1 MQDKKSIKLTIIGLA
16 VLFALILGA
25 TYAYLQA
32 IITNDNSQT
41 LILGKTDKLG
51 TVTLS
56 NPTSDLKLK
65 VTAKDML
72 KNKLG
77 IYYATTDETLNYDAD
92 EIQRNVAVATL
103 FGGESSLNY
112 KCSMTVNIVTE
123 GTMLSFLDEGDIY
136 VQFGGL
142 LTNKVDLTNIS
153 SEGYTVDFNLN
164 NTYLPEQY
172 VSASVAL
179 VNKNTNQNDL
189 AGKSLAISF
198 QNTNF
203 SCEVIEATNETVNTS
218 NSVIALQN
226 SYGMDLMDYK
236 IYGNSIQNGTPT
248 PTNPVEVESV
258 GDRTNNL
265 FDFANLI
272 LKGNAT
278 TTKNSV
284 TLPDNSTTYTTQ
296 EMLINA
302 DSNTTYTLYGI
313 IETKNS
319 SGHIAIDCLDE
330 NKTTIK
336 TNIIVY
342 NAEDNKKFKTIT
354 TPANTKYLRVNLRN
368 RTTDGFTMKDIMI
381 AKGSVSHFE
390 PIGYKIPIISKGKN
404 LLDYKWFLQ
413 EGNEWISGSYHR
425 RYIQLK
431 PNTTYTIKSYIPEDA
446 DPKPGLFVAN
456 YVEAYDVPQANGH
469 WATTTGTREATFT
482 TDSTGLIIIK
492 RIINWQVTD
501 QTIIDFF
508 NTPGVEIQ
516 LEEGSVATEYEPYV
530 EPITTNIYLD
540 EPLRKVGTTSDY
552 IDFANKNVVRNIN
565 VLNIND
571 YNTSG
576 LIYHYEWQGKKSLY
590 FPNVLD
596 NSYTRIPGLS
606 NRNSVF
612 TADANAASSMWIGA
626 GSANLFWLGIY
637 DVLGF
642 TDDETSTAR
651 DKFQTWLAQN
661 PTYVYHATTSPTTVP
676 INLPN
681 IPTFAGSTIIEVGA
695 SIKPNNVDITY
706 SVNISK

>member
-1 MQDKKSIKLTIIGLA
+1 MNDKKRIILTVIGI
-16 VLFALILGA
+16 VFILILIFGA
-25 TYAYLQA
+25 TYAYFSVEV
-32 IITNDNSQT
+32 TNDN
-41 LILGKTDKLG
+41 G
-51 TVTLS
+51 VT
-56 NPTSDLKLK
+56 NVD
-65 VTAKDML
+65 V
-72 KNKLG
+72 
-77 IYYATTDETLNYDAD
+77 DAD
-92 EIQRNVAVATL
+92 EIGSVALTNPTPNLHLSLSSKDMSLDNVGEYYATNDSNKYFDEEKIQREILGINLIGGNSSDVYECNATL
-103 FGGESSLNY
+103 
-112 KCSMTVNIVTE
+112 NINLE
-123 GTMLSFLDEGDIY
+123 GTAVNAFQKGDAYI
-136 VQFGGL
+136 QFGGL
-142 LTNKVDLTNIS
+142 LSDKVDLTEIPSDGYDIS
-153 SEGYTVDFNLN
+153 A
-164 NTYLPEQY
+164 YLVPEQ
-172 VSASVAL
+172 SATRKITASIAL
-179 VNKNTNQNDL
+179 VNKVGDQSYL
-189 AGKSLAISF
+189 AGKSLSVNITNSDFNCTLTEMGNNTITSSNSGTLAISGAVGTEL
-198 QNTNF
+198 NN
-203 SCEVIEATNETVNTS
+203 
-218 NSVIALQN
+218 
-226 SYGMDLMDYK
+226 YK
-236 IYGNSIQNGTPT
+236 IYGNSIQNGTPS

-571 YNTSG
+571 YNT
-576 LIYHYEWQGKKSLY
+576 
-590 FPNVLD
+590 V
-596 NSYTRIPGLS
+596 
-606 NRNSVF
+606 
-612 TADANAASSMWIGA
+612 A
-626 GSANLFWLGIY
+626 LFLREQTI
-637 DVLGF
+637 
-642 TDDETSTAR
+642 ST
-651 DKFQTWLAQN
+651 
-661 PTYVYHATTSPTTVP
+661 
-676 INLPN
+676 
-681 IPTFAGSTIIEVGA
+681 
-695 SIKPNNVDITY
+695 
-706 SVNISK
+706 